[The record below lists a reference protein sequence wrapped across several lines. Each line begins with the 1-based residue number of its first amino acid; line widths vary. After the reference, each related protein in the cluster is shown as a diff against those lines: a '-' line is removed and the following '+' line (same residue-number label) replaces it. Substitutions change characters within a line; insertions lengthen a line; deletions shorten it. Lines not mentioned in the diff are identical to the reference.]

1 MPVKR
6 EVTAGPM
13 ELNQSAYIAVRLNHI
28 HSTLIFYTDD
38 CRYPI
43 NIFIAIC
50 VCAIRSLTRVLVSER
65 MTKYMTARHGA
76 VTAVVNIHLYST
88 YGASS
93 IRLSTCGV
101 YILPVIH

>member
-28 HSTLIFYTDD
+28 HTLIFYTDD

-50 VCAIRSLTRVLVSER
+50 VCAIRSLTRVRVSER
-65 MTKYMTARHGA
+65 MTKYMTARRGMM
-76 VTAVVNIHLYST
+76 TAVVNIHLHST
-88 YGASS
+88 
-93 IRLSTCGV
+93 
-101 YILPVIH
+101 